1 MNTYICLMNNQ
12 KNLIHR
18 TDENIMVKN
27 TFIYEIIKR
36 DNINKELMDGFYSKF
51 DNSNNRV
58 M

>member
-1 MNTYICLMNNQ
+1 MNNQ
-12 KNLIHR
+12 KNLIHK

-36 DNINKELMDGFYSKF
+36 DNRNKELMDGFYSKF